1 MLKDDD
7 DQDEVDMLAS
17 DDGLN
22 DLDLQLL
29 ALAEADKTKRRKKK
43 RARAKAGQAGVGDN
57 DKKRTSLSDLP
68 KEVLKNVSAAL
79 ILLLLF
85 GQF

>member
-1 MLKDDD
+1 MKDDD

-17 DDGLN
+17 DDALT

-29 ALAEADKTKRRKKK
+29 ALAEDDKTERRKKK
-43 RARAKAGQAGVGDN
+43 RARAKAHQAGVRDN
-57 DKKRTSLSDLP
+57 DKRRTSLSDLP

-79 ILLLLF
+79 VILLSFGLL
-85 GQF
+85 